1 MLFVWILILGLVQ
14 SAASLNINFLA
25 LLAIFAGLKKGPLAG
40 FLIAILIGAFA
51 EVLSSSA
58 FGLNLA
64 IYSMLGLLSG
74 IIKERFFYK
83 ETIIMEFLFSFFGIS
98 IFYMAY
104 FVFTKTIQTDVFF
117 TIIFSALVSPLLFK
131 VIDTNPT
138 P

>member
-40 FLIAILIGAFA
+40 FLIAILICAFA